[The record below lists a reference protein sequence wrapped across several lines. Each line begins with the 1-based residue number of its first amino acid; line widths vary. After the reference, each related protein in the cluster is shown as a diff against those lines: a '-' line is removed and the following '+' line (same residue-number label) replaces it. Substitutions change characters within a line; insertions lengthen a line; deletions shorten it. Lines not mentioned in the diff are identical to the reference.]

1 MRIMFYLLN
10 WIHWNHTLFPM
21 PHVQRDLWVNYSF
34 NKLDYFVSQEE
45 FCNTGIQDTEDLDKL
60 KHQVDIFRNDMATFL
75 MPWILDTPKNLELDE
90 YDSLI
95 PELANKVDKV
105 KGVRNIYALFDITR
119 VIVWAD
125 TVITHLTWIWG
136 RKILKTQDSQ

>member
-1 MRIMFYLLN
+1 
-10 WIHWNHTLFPM
+10 
-21 PHVQRDLWVNYSF
+21 
-34 NKLDYFVSQEE
+34 
-45 FCNTGIQDTEDLDKL
+45 
-60 KHQVDIFRNDMATFL
+60 MATFL

-125 TVITHLTWIWG
+125 TVITHLT
-136 RKILKTQDSQ
+136 